1 MGPQR
6 SASGRAQRRVNLM
19 RRSFETDLPEVEV
32 VLVLDG
38 RVVLVDL
45 GGQLILQLLRFFQVR
60 MDFLLLPGFSVHTIS
75 DRRGAEGP
83 RRNKYTLLEFKGAI
97 NECER
102 QQRWR

>member
-6 SASGRAQRRVNLM
+6 SASGRAQRRLNPM

-97 NECER
+97 NERER
-102 QQRWR
+102 QRRCR